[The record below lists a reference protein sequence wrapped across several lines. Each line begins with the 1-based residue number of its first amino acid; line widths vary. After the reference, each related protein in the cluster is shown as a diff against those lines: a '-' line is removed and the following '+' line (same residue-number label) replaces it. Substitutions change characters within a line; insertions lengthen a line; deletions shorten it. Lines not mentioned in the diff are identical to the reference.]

1 MYKDILVEEVRKRR
15 EKLASQFEFDSEK
28 IFKMLKNREEKNKDK
43 IASQILIAK
52 RTKEVYVGK

>member
-43 IASQILIAK
+43 IASQILITK